1 MKFLTVVKTRRA
13 LLKSHFDIVRQFK
26 QIEESCIPSYAH
38 NNLAAAW
45 ISWYR
50 LACAA
55 KAYWQRKPKGPILDF
70 GAASGELFHVIQ
82 PNEPYHFVELNDSL
96 ANALLYFEPES
107 KRQTLETLSSSCYGV
122 IFALDSLEHNDN
134 IPELLDCL
142 RESLAEDGLLILSG
156 PTENWLY
163 RLGRRLV
170 GFSGHY
176 HTATIS
182 DIETMTATSFI
193 KLAKKTIPLPFAP
206 LFSITVWKKK

>member
-1 MKFLTVVKTRRA
+1 MSFLNVVKTRRA
-13 LLKSHFDIVRQFK
+13 LLKGYFDIVRQFE

-55 KAYWQRKPKGPILDF
+55 KAYWERKPKGPILDF
-70 GAASGELFHVIQ
+70 GAASGELFHVLQ
-82 PNEPYHFVELNDSL
+82 PNEHYHFVELNDSL

-107 KRQTLETLSSSCYGV
+107 KRQTLEKLPSRGYGA

-134 IPELLDCL
+134 IPKLLDCL
-142 RESLAEDGLLILSG
+142 HETLAEDGLLILSG

-163 RLGRRLV
+163 RVGRRLARY
-170 GFSGHY
+170 SGHY

-182 DIETMTATSFI
+182 DIETMTAKSF
-193 KLAKKTIPLPFAP
+193 KNLSTKVIPLPFAP